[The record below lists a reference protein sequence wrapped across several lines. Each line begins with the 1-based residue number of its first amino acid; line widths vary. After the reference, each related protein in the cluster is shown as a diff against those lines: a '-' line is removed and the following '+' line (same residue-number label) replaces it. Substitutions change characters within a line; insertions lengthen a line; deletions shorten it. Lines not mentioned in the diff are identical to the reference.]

1 MKGNVKKNI
10 SETTFFRLLKGFTKK
25 EILEFEKFVSSPFYN
40 SHQTLIKLFR
50 EIRKFYPSFDDKMLT
65 REYLFEKVN
74 SEKTYDDV
82 IFRKYMS
89 NLMKLAEEYLCTI
102 DNMNHRDRKITSLLD
117 QFERRNQISFFRKL
131 VEQYEIVSE
140 ESGKITNESFYYKH
154 FREELKS
161 SFEIRT
167 NKLHLLKPSLIKSH
181 TYLLMHLLLTSCVYS
196 NMMLVN
202 KSSFKDSEDINLFE
216 EFFEIFDIIKYLESS
231 KYLTPC
237 EKLFIKLCK
246 YDVTL
251 MKDPSKTE
259 LLKSM
264 KSALIDLSVHL
275 NDNLLYIFF
284 SHLNIFYLLNIS
296 SGNQEFIRELFENY
310 KFMIQ
315 KNLYVSG
322 EREFINFS
330 EYRTILL
337 YALRLKEF
345 EWAESFIKRFK
356 DHHNPEMSN
365 NILNYSMAVLTFE
378 KGELDQS
385 LKYLSTL
392 ELDDIILKL
401 DSDALLLMI
410 YYEKDYID
418 SALSVADSF
427 KYYVKSNKILSD
439 QVVKNQSDFIKYMKC
454 ILKHK
459 LTGMSS
465 FDYEKLREDI
475 SNNKTVRRKNWL
487 LQKLDEIHESHSNS

>member
-1 MKGNVKKNI
+1 
-10 SETTFFRLLKGFTKK
+10 
-25 EILEFEKFVSSPFYN
+25 
-40 SHQTLIKLFR
+40 
-50 EIRKFYPSFDDKMLT
+50 
-65 REYLFEKVN
+65 
-74 SEKTYDDV
+74 
-82 IFRKYMS
+82 
-89 NLMKLAEEYLCTI
+89 
-102 DNMNHRDRKITSLLD
+102 
-117 QFERRNQISFFRKL
+117 
-131 VEQYEIVSE
+131 
-140 ESGKITNESFYYKH
+140 
-154 FREELKS
+154 
-161 SFEIRT
+161 
-167 NKLHLLKPSLIKSH
+167 
-181 TYLLMHLLLTSCVYS
+181 
-196 NMMLVN
+196 
-202 KSSFKDSEDINLFE
+202 
-216 EFFEIFDIIKYLESS
+216 
-231 KYLTPC
+231 
-237 EKLFIKLCK
+237 
-246 YDVTL
+246 
-251 MKDPSKTE
+251 
-259 LLKSM
+259 M

-345 EWAESFIKRFK
+345 EWAESFIKRFEK
-356 DHHNPEMSN
+356 HHNPEMSK
-365 NILNYSMAVLTFE
+365 NILNYSKAVLTFE
-378 KGELDQS
+378 KGELDDS

-427 KYYVKSNKILSD
+427 KYYVKSTKILSD

-487 LQKLDEIHESHSNS
+487 IQKLDEIHESHSNK